1 MNKPIYQEIHFIRAT
16 ACLMVV
22 MVHITGVIH
31 NEVNGIPVSS
41 NLILNQFARLGTP
54 VFAVLSAFLLFSSV
68 KNRGFNLKKFMLS
81 RTTKIV
87 FPFIIWTTAY
97 LIYLSYTGWEF
108 HENKLI
114 FIFSNYVL
122 GEGFYHLYFIVT
134 IIQFYCIFPLLQLVR
149 NKSTLL
155 LLFFISLPLNYL
167 SLLIF
172 DNKLFLGN
180 LGGVEHIIIHSSFV
194 MNWISYFLLGA
205 VIAYY
210 YPNIKDF
217 CNKNVKLLT
226 FLFFTV
232 ILAISFEINPDSL
245 FVSARPINL
254 VYIPVFV
261 LFLLSIYQFI
271 AKNEPGLNL
280 VNLIG
285 KYSMGIYLVH
295 PFIII
300 IVEKVLPV
308 NLWIPQLIIIPY
320 ALTIIGSII
329 LAKLILLL
337 PLSNYI
343 ISVPALNNQITKNDV
358 DIHKRVHQAK

>member
-1 MNKPIYQEIHFIRAT
+1 M
-16 ACLMVV
+16 
-22 MVHITGVIH
+22 
-31 NEVNGIPVSS
+31 
-41 NLILNQFARLGTP
+41 NQFTRLGTP

-180 LGGVEHIIIHSSFV
+180 LGGIEHIIIHSSFV

-271 AKNEPGLNL
+271 AKNEPD
-280 VNLIG
+280 
-285 KYSMGIYLVH
+285 
-295 PFIII
+295 
-300 IVEKVLPV
+300 
-308 NLWIPQLIIIPY
+308 
-320 ALTIIGSII
+320 
-329 LAKLILLL
+329 LIL
-337 PLSNYI
+337 
-343 ISVPALNNQITKNDV
+343 
-358 DIHKRVHQAK
+358 